1 MSQNVPP
8 ATGAA
13 AGIPSPAVPAVSVI
27 VPAYNAQERLE
38 RCLDALLRQSLAAIE
53 IVVVDD
59 GSVDGTAAICERY
72 AAAHANLVHVRQAN
86 GGCSKARNTGLAR
99 ARGEFVGFCD
109 ADDFVEP
116 TMFERLYAAAVAQ
129 RADLA
134 VCRYFIGAGDERSG
148 SNIDG
153 FAAGTHE
160 REAIVHGW
168 LKPLAGLGDA
178 GAVHGFVWTCLF
190 RRDLLEGAQIRFAE
204 AISMH
209 EDALFL
215 MAFLARAQRLAYL
228 DEALYHYVHSPD
240 SLTSQYFAKREVPRA
255 RRIAEQA
262 AYYRQATDVAA
273 DAGLAQGVPAIA
285 AHAFATWLYYAVSA
299 ATLAE
304 PAAGRR
310 REIARLVATPPPLPY
325 SRALRCAELSGFKRA
340 FLLLA
345 AARAGLPI
353 RLLCR
358 LRPPRLS

>member
-1 MSQNVPP
+1 MTRHVTGTHAEATPP
-8 ATGAA
+8 AA
-13 AGIPSPAVPAVSVI
+13 PAVSVI

-38 RCLDALLRQSLAAIE
+38 RCLDSLLRQSLAAIE

-72 AAAHANLVHVRQAN
+72 AALHANLVHVRQAN
-86 GGCSKARNTGLAR
+86 GGCSKARNTGLAL
-99 ARGEFVGFCD
+99 ARGQFVGFCD

-116 TMFERLYAAAVAQ
+116 AMFERLYAAAVEQ

-134 VCRYFIGAGDERSG
+134 VCRYFIGAGDGRSG
-148 SNIDG
+148 SNIEG
-153 FAAGTHE
+153 LAAGAHE
-160 REAIVHGW
+160 RETIVRGW

-178 GAVHGFVWTCLF
+178 SAVHGFVWTCLF
-190 RRDLLEGAQIRFAE
+190 RRSLLEDARIGFAE

-215 MAFLARAQRLAYL
+215 MAFLARAQRLAYV

-262 AYYRQATDVAA
+262 AYYRLATDIAA
-273 DAGLAQGVPAIA
+273 DAGLAQSVPAIA
-285 AHAFATWLYYAVSA
+285 AHAFATWLYYAASA
-299 ATLAE
+299 ATLTE
-304 PAAGRR
+304 TPGDRR
-310 REIARLVATPPPLPY
+310 HEIARLLSTPPPLPY
-325 SRALRCAELSGFKRA
+325 SRALRCAELSAFKRA

-345 AARAGLPI
+345 AVRATWPI